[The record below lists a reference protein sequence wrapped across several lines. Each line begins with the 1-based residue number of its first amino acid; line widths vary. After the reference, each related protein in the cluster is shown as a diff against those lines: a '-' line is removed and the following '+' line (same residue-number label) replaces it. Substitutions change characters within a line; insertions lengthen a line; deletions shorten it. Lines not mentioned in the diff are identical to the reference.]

1 MPPKVM
7 LCYEQNRTEQNRTEQ
22 NRTEQNRTE
31 QNRTEQNRIFI
42 SLKLLQFL
50 ATLHTNTTIY
60 KMLVTK
66 QGIITM
72 DKVCVKI

>member
-1 MPPKVM
+1 MQMLLDASQSYVM
-7 LCYEQNRTEQNRTEQ
+7 LCYEQ

-72 DKVCVKI
+72 DEVCVKI

>member
-1 MPPKVM
+1 MQMLLDASQSYVM
-7 LCYEQNRTEQNRTEQ
+7 LCY
-22 NRTEQNRTE
+22 EQNRTE

-72 DKVCVKI
+72 DEVCVKI